1 MQMIL
6 DDQYSNWFYTDIMAR
21 GKYPAYMNRYF
32 DKLADGVNTNYD
44 REMFPAFGDKVLT
57 LSTCYKQNRMQRYL
71 VQAKLTAQY
80 SLLDAQTE

>member
-1 MQMIL
+1 M
-6 DDQYSNWFYTDIMAR
+6 
-21 GKYPAYMNRYF
+21 
-32 DKLADGVNTNYD
+32 NTNYD
-44 REMFPAFGDKVLT
+44 REMFPALGDKVLT